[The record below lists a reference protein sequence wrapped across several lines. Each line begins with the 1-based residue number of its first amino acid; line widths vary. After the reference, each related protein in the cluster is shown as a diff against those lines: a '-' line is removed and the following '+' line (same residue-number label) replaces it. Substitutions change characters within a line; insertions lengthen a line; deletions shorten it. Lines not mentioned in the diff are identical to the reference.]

1 MKTWRCKQIV
11 EIIKEKNIGTQEE
24 LVQELLQAGFKV
36 TQATISR
43 DIKELGLI
51 KVPGGDGVSRY
62 ALPGDTLNRKND
74 DRIKRL
80 FKSSVVSIDS
90 SENLVII
97 KTLPGEAQGVA
108 SAVDN
113 AEWPEII
120 GTVAGDDTILVI
132 IKPKKITPSVMRKFI
147 SLAGR

>member
-1 MKTWRCKQIV
+1 MKNLRCKKIV
-11 EIIKEKNIGTQEE
+11 EIIKEKNICTQDE
-24 LVQELLQAGFKV
+24 LVHELLKRGFKV

-51 KVPGGDGVSRY
+51 KVPSTNGISHY
-62 ALPGDTLNRKND
+62 IAPGETINLKSD

-80 FKSSVVSIDS
+80 FKSSVVSINS

-108 SAVDN
+108 SAIDN

-120 GTVAGDDTILVI
+120 GTVAGDDTILTV
-132 IKPKKITPSVMRKFI
+132 IKPQRITSVIMRKFI
-147 SLAGR
+147 SLTGR